1 MRLTA
6 WLRLLASDAIIIV
19 TNEARFDESFGAFQE
34 NNEKQ
39 KGKRTMLKEKKLSGK
54 RIGIFG
60 KGGSGKST
68 VTVLLAKSLR
78 NAGYEVSVLDADS
91 TNVGLAQAL
100 GIAQSPEPLLD
111 YFGGMVFSGG
121 AVTCPVDDPT
131 PLAGADLVM
140 DELPEAYNG
149 RSPDGI
155 RLFIAG
161 KMGDKGPGAGCD
173 GPIAKIA
180 RDFKP
185 RYEDEQPVT
194 LVDFKAGFE
203 DSARGNIV
211 TLDWIIVVVDPTVA
225 AVQMAINMRDMVDQ
239 LKAGGLPATA
249 HLAFPELV
257 ELAYQLYRDAKVQ
270 GVLFILNKVRDES
283 TERFLRDRLSQEG
296 IEPLGVIHDTPALS
310 MAWLMGEPLIQS
322 AAQVEADRIVMAL
335 ETAEKGYTP
344 ESQQHEPV

>member
-1 MRLTA
+1 
-6 WLRLLASDAIIIV
+6 LALFKRAL
-19 TNEARFDESFGAFQE
+19 ELE
-34 NNEKQ
+34 
-39 KGKRTMLKEKKLSGK
+39 KGKRVMSKEKILGGK

-78 NAGYEVSVLDADS
+78 DAGYEVCVLDADS

-100 GIAQSPEPLLD
+100 GIAQTPEPLLD

-131 PLAGADLVM
+131 PLAGADVVM
-140 DELPEAYNG
+140 DELPERYNG

-180 RDFKP
+180 RDFQP
-185 RYEDEQPVT
+185 QYGGAQPVT

-203 DSARGNIV
+203 DSARGNV
-211 TLDWIIVVVDPTVA
+211 VSLDWIVVVVDPTVA
-225 AVQMAINMRDMVDQ
+225 AVQMAIHMRDMVDQ

-249 HLAFPELV
+249 HLALPELV

-270 GVLFILNKVRDES
+270 GVLFILNKVNDEFS
-283 TERFLRDRLSQEG
+283 ERFLREKLSAAG
-296 IEPLGVIHDTPALS
+296 IEPIGVIPDTPALS
-310 MAWLMGEPLIQS
+310 RAWLMGEPLTQA
-322 AAQVEADRIVMAL
+322 AAQMEMAGIMRAL
-335 ETAEKGYTP
+335 ETAVAGDTLESKQP
-344 ESQQHEPV
+344 EPL